1 MKKWSINH
9 LIAIN
14 VLSVLVVF
22 SSGCEYLRIPSDG
35 TPTPIVEPV
44 SEQKEE
50 KDSAMPPV
58 AVSYTSDTEVLLTLL
73 RYSRYIS
80 DLSAEDLEGEI
91 KKTEL
96 SNGIEPSARGQ
107 LKLAVL
113 LSLPSANIQNV
124 ERATSLLSD
133 LINAGDESPPA
144 LREYAHLLLSS
155 LQLRVETQ
163 KQNKK
168 LNSQLKLE
176 RKKRI
181 KLEEKLEALKSIE
194 KSITKRQSGTD
205 GGTKGATEGAAK

>member
-1 MKKWSINH
+1 MKKWSINS

-14 VLSVLVVF
+14 LLIMLVVF
-22 SSGCEYLRIPSDG
+22 SSGCEYLHIPSDG
-35 TPTPIVEPV
+35 TPAPVVEPV
-44 SEQKEE
+44 SEQRTDRDEI
-50 KDSAMPPV
+50 MPPV

-80 DLSAEDLEGEI
+80 DLSVEELGAEI
-91 KKTEL
+91 KKTEF
-96 SNGIEPSARGQ
+96 SNGVEPSARGQ

-113 LSLPSANIQNV
+113 LSLPSADVQSV
-124 ERATSLLSD
+124 ERATSLLGD

-168 LNSQLKLE
+168 LHSQLKLE

-181 KLEEKLEALKSIE
+181 QLEQKLEALKSIE
-194 KSITKRQSGTD
+194 KSMTERQSETGSGTKN
-205 GGTKGATEGAAK
+205 GTKGVVQ

>member
-1 MKKWSINH
+1 MKKWSINP
-9 LIAIN
+9 LIAISY
-14 VLSVLVVF
+14 LIVLVVF
-22 SSGCEYLRIPSDG
+22 IGGCEYLRIPSDG
-35 TPTPIVEPV
+35 TPAPVVEPV
-44 SEQKEE
+44 GEPKLE
-50 KDSAMPPV
+50 KNSAMPPL

-80 DLSAEDLEGEI
+80 DLSYEELEEEV
-91 KKTEL
+91 KKTEV

-113 LSLPSANIQNV
+113 LSLPSAEMKNV
-124 ERATSLLSD
+124 ERATGLLGD
-133 LINAGDESPPA
+133 LINAGDGSSPA

-163 KQNKK
+163 KQNRK

-181 KLEEKLEALKSIE
+181 QLEQKLEALRTIE
-194 KSITKRQSGTD
+194 KSMTKRQSGTD
-205 GGTKGATEGAAK
+205 SGTTIGAEGAVQ